1 MVVDTSALLAIMLN
15 EHERDRFEDLI
26 LWSPTVVMSV
36 VSVVETTIALA
47 SKGLDA
53 EASRLDAIL
62 AALRIDVRAVDSDQ
76 GVLVRHAFLQYGRG
90 RHPAR
95 LNFGDCFSY
104 ALVKMRNDRLLFKGD
119 DFSKTDLIPVW
130 QP

>member
-1 MVVDTSALLAIMLN
+1 MVVDTSALVAIMLN

-26 LWSPTVVMSV
+26 LWSPTVVISV
-36 VSVVETTIALA
+36 VSVVETTIAMA
-47 SKGLDA
+47 NKGLDA

-62 AALRIDVRAVDSDQ
+62 AALRVDVRPVGPDQ
-76 GVLVRHAFLQYGRG
+76 GKLARQAFLQYGRG

-104 ALVKMRNDRLLFKGD
+104 ALAKMRNDRLLFKGD